1 MHVDHKNIEG
11 GTRQQIGA
19 LPFTRDNAGRV
30 QVMLVT
36 SRETRRWVIPKG
48 WPMQGKKPHRAAKL
62 EAFEEAGL
70 LGRVGKEPLG
80 SYLYN
85 KRLGTGSTVPCEVL
99 VFPLEVKSRRSRWPE
114 MNERERRWFSPEE
127 AAGAVAEDGLRD
139 LLRRMGQKTD
149 ERSKAR
155 SA

>member
-1 MHVDHKNIEG
+1 MKSGVA
-11 GTRQQIGA
+11 RQQIAA
-19 LPFTRDNAGRV
+19 LPYRVGDNGEIEV
-30 QVMLVT
+30 LLVT
-36 SRETRRWVIPKG
+36 SRDTGRWVIPKG

-80 SYLYN
+80 SSLYN
-85 KRLGTGSTVPCEVL
+85 KRLGTGSTVPCEVM

-139 LLRRMGQKTD
+139 LLRRMGQKAN
-149 ERSKAR
+149 ERPKVRPA
-155 SA
+155 

>member
-1 MHVDHKNIEG
+1 MAASSDRQSPTFSTSVFLPERSSVNTSVISTMHVNHKNIDG
-11 GTRQQIGA
+11 DTRQQIGA

-70 LGRVGKEPLG
+70 LGRVGKEPL
-80 SYLYN
+80 
-85 KRLGTGSTVPCEVL
+85 
-99 VFPLEVKSRRSRWPE
+99 
-114 MNERERRWFSPEE
+114 
-127 AAGAVAEDGLRD
+127 
-139 LLRRMGQKTD
+139 
-149 ERSKAR
+149 
-155 SA
+155 